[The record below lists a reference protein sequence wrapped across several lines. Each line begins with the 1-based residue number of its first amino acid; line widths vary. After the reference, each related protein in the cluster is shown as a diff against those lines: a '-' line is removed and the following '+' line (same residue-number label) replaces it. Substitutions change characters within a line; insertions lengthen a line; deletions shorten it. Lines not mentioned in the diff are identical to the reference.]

1 MPSCSAIY
9 FNLFIISYALIGAN
23 LKIAHLDCIG
33 SIILEEQ
40 LHDNINEDVYVD
52 EKYWEVISSNEDRII
67 KEINAECDL
76 HKDEII
82 SLVKKIIRRY
92 FGDGMPDHYEWRDDG
107 CTYDI
112 SGYIVK
118 TDKVNSNTTIKDF
131 LENEYTGDR
140 EPTYESGM
148 GFYHTRYC
156 DGLDDNSEIRS
167 FIYELAYNVLKRILL
182 EGIILKMI

>member
-1 MPSCSAIY
+1 MQI
-9 FNLFIISYALIGAN
+9 N
-23 LKIAHLDCIG
+23 
-33 SIILEEQ
+33 
-40 LHDNINEDVYVD
+40 NEDVYVD

-182 EGIILKMI
+182 EEFPNDSISNDVINEILYGITEDDCNIYINSYIYDFEGYEFIIESS